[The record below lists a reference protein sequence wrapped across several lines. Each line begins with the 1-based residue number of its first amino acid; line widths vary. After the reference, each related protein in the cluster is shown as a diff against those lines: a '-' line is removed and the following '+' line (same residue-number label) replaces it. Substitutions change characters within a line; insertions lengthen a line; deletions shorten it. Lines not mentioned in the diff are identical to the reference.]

1 MSRNKVQIDREEL
14 ELLYKKSIMLDNM
27 SAWFVS
33 YVFDKYQ
40 YQIKEVSHFFIYW
53 FFIKKLENATT
64 ISSDEHFDN
73 LKTNIFAFNV
83 ANENDNE
90 HLESLIK
97 TIQKEINYTINAK
110 SREVNKKHKV

>member
-1 MSRNKVQIDREEL
+1 ML
-14 ELLYKKSIMLDNM
+14 ENM
-27 SAWFVS
+27 TAWFVS

-40 YQIKEVSHFFIYW
+40 YKIKEVSPFFIYW
-53 FFIKKLENATT
+53 FFVKKLQNATR
-64 ISSDEHFDN
+64 ISSEEHLDN

-90 HLESLIK
+90 HLESLIL

-110 SREVNKKHKV
+110 IREVNKKHKV